1 MISSETFHVVTT
13 ELVVGAYSVSGFCFT
28 LCFLIHFGLLKRT
41 EWMSMFDNVA
51 HFTLVFGLAAT
62 PFAILS
68 GVSSSPGEGLSSPLL
83 VNKMFLSMAGAGFAI
98 GTALSRW
105 RLGKGLWDS
114 VTATRIH
121 CATGLA
127 ACGSML
133 LTASVGG
140 TFTRGES
147 LLDVF
152 QLPYEQVLLFPF
164 ALSIIALILGIAMV
178 AIGMKRLNT
187 PSSIH

>member
-13 ELVVGAYSVSGFCFT
+13 ELVVGAYSVSGLCFA

-105 RLGKGLWDS
+105 RLGKGLWILLLRHESIALRDL
-114 VTATRIH
+114 R
-121 CATGLA
+121 LA
-127 ACGSML
+127 AQCCSQHL
-133 LTASVGG
+133 LEVLSLEENLFWMYFSYRMSRCCCFHLPLAS
-140 TFTRGES
+140 S
-147 LLDVF
+147 H
-152 QLPYEQVLLFPF
+152 LF
-164 ALSIIALILGIAMV
+164 
-178 AIGMKRLNT
+178 
-187 PSSIH
+187 